1 MRASR
6 RRGALAVLVIGAIAI
21 GAGCGGS
28 SGSDALSADE
38 LRSQADAICER
49 FDAESEAIAEPT
61 SADGIKPFLEQT
73 AALQQE
79 QLDELEALD
88 PPEELAEPY
97 EEALGLLQTQIDTAN
112 EVVADIDSGT
122 PPEEAATALTEL
134 SSNGERLDELAAD
147 IGLQRCGGGD
157 GTSGDS
163 DTTTDTTT
171 ADDTLGTTDDATTDS
186 APPDTPTGTADIQTY
201 VGDVGE
207 AAQALVSFGTIL
219 QNVSSSEEL
228 QSQAGQAEAELDKF
242 DAAIAEM
249 STYTLDNAQLEQQ
262 RAALVDTADE
272 VSSSLGEFVDAA
284 REGDTARI
292 QELVPE
298 VTQALTSFQNAASG
312 GG

>member
-6 RRGALAVLVIGAIAI
+6 RRGALAVLAIGAIAI
-21 GAGCGGS
+21 GAGCGGD

-122 PPEEAATALTEL
+122 SPEEAATALTEL
-134 SSNGERLDELAAD
+134 ASNGERLDELAAE

-157 GTSGDS
+157 DTSGDS
-163 DTTTDTTT
+163 DTTTTTT
-171 ADDTLGTTDDATTDS
+171 ADDTLTTTDDATTDS

-219 QNVSSSEEL
+219 QNVSSAEEL
-228 QSQAGQAEAELDKF
+228 QAQAGQAEAELDKF

-249 STYTLDNAQLEQQ
+249 SGYTLENAQLEQQ
-262 RAALVDTADE
+262 RAGLVDTADE

-298 VTQALTSFQNAASG
+298 VTGALTSFQNAASG